1 MPIQLQPAFLASA
14 GVCLYL
20 IGFCFAWPWDIPL
33 ALLALAGFACAAQD
47 ADYRP
52 LLKSPIAWALGGFL
66 LAGLASILLSE
77 DPDRSWRMSRL
88 FLPALLIFLLIAQF
102 FDLDGLRR
110 LCRALTLV
118 VLGLSLALL
127 WTAWN
132 HAGLVPTRWV
142 KALGSPVLVEPN
154 DIALVP
160 VILPFSLAL
169 LVLEARLWIKILAGL
184 ATLLGAVTVFLL
196 KSRLA
201 VLAELV
207 AMAAMVAAWRPRLAL
222 WLGGGAAALVLAVDA
237 WLGFPLIAKHGF
249 ALDTR
254 LPLWL
259 AAWRMFVDA
268 PLLGHGPRTFVLFY
282 QDYLNAAP
290 VPAWL
295 PPTERVAPWA
305 HNLYLEMLAE
315 QGILGLLALLGLG
328 FVAAFSAG
336 RIMRIGQG
344 SIRIFAAAVLASLAA
359 FGVAGI
365 LELSLIRQWVAVMLF
380 LLAGITYLMTRCNGD

>member
-1 MPIQLQPAFLASA
+1 MSIPFQPAFLASA

-20 IGFCFAWPWDIPL
+20 AGFCFAWPWDAPL
-33 ALLALAGFACAAQD
+33 AVLALAGAACAAQD

-52 LLKSPIAWALGGFL
+52 LLRSPMALALAGFL
-66 LAGLASILLSE
+66 LAGLASILWSD
-77 DPDRSWRMSRL
+77 DPGRSWRMSRL
-88 FLPALLIFLLIAQF
+88 FLPALLMFLLVAQF

-110 LCRALTLV
+110 LCLALTLV

-132 HAGLVPTRWV
+132 HADVVPTRWV

-160 VILPFSLAL
+160 VVLPFSLAL
-169 LVLEARLWIKILAGL
+169 WVLDGRAWAKALVGL
-184 ATLLGAVTVFLL
+184 ALALGAVAVFLL
-196 KSRLA
+196 KSRVA
-201 VLAELV
+201 ILAELV
-207 AMAAMVAAWRPRLAL
+207 ALAAMVAAWRPRLAL
-222 WLGGGAAALVLAVDA
+222 WLGFGALALIVAVDA

-249 ALDTR
+249 APDTR

-290 VPAWL
+290 IPAWV

-315 QGILGLLALLGLG
+315 QGILGLLALLSIGA
-328 FVAAFSAG
+328 VALVSAG
-336 RIMRIGQG
+336 RVLRAGQG
-344 SIRIFAAAVLASLAA
+344 GIRVFAAAVLASLAG

-380 LLAGITYLMTRCNGD
+380 LLAGITYLLTRCNGD